1 MSMHKRYAEYRD
13 SLIFLIASLVFFLL
27 TCGIAAAAEPEEVK
41 FTSGKVTLH
50 GFLYR
55 PEGNGPFPALLYNHG
70 SERKPG
76 TKPELGKF
84 FSANGYIFFVPHRL
98 SHGRSPNDSHI
109 DSLYDQGARSIVTL
123 HELHLGDQLAA
134 LSYLK
139 QLSYL
144 DTGRIAVAGCSYGG
158 IQTVL
163 AVESNAEQKLGL
175 RAAVNFAGAA
185 QSWRGSSSLRSRLVS
200 AVRKATIPVMF
211 VQAENDYDLTP
222 SRVLSAELQ
231 QLGKPYKL
239 AIFPPYGNTREEG
252 HGGFCFRATNV
263 WGNEVLAFLDANL
276 RK

>member
-1 MSMHKRYAEYRD
+1 MCKRHAINLGALARAT
-13 SLIFLIASLVFFLL
+13 ASLVIFLL
-27 TCGIAAAAEPEEVK
+27 TCGISVSAEPEEVK
-41 FTSGKVTLH
+41 FSSGKLTLY
-50 GFLYR
+50 GFLHK
-55 PEGNGPFPALLYNHG
+55 PEGNGPFPAILYNHG

-76 TKPELGKF
+76 TKPDLGKF
-84 FSANGYIFFVPHRL
+84 FSAKGYVFFVPHRL

-109 DSLYDQGARSIVTL
+109 DSLYDQGVRSIVTL
-123 HELHLGDQLAA
+123 HLFHLEDQLAA

-139 QLSYL
+139 QLSYV
-144 DTGRIAVAGCSYGG
+144 DGSRIAVAGCSYGG

-163 AVESNAEQKLGL
+163 AVESNAEQNLGL

-185 QSWRGSSSLRSRLVS
+185 QSWRASSSLRDRLIR

-231 QLGKPYKL
+231 QLGKPTKL

-252 HGGFCFRATNV
+252 HGGFCARATNV
-263 WGNEVLAFLDANL
+263 WGDEVLSFLESNL
-276 RK
+276 GK

>member
-1 MSMHKRYAEYRD
+1 MYRRIALD
-13 SLIFLIASLVFFLL
+13 PGSFALLTASLVIFLL
-27 TCGIAAAAEPEEVK
+27 TCGIAAAAQPEEVK
-41 FTSGKVTLH
+41 FSSGKLTLN
-50 GFLYR
+50 GFLYK
-55 PEGNGPFPALLYNHG
+55 PEGNGPFPAILYNHG

-84 FSANGYIFFVPHRL
+84 FSAKGYVFFVPHRL

-123 HELHLGDQLAA
+123 HEFHLGDQLAA

-139 QLSYL
+139 QLSYVETSRL
-144 DTGRIAVAGCSYGG
+144 AVAGCSYGG

-163 AVESNAEQKLGL
+163 AVESNAEQNLGL

-185 QSWRGSSSLRSRLVS
+185 QSWRASSSLRSRLVR
-200 AVRKATIPVMF
+200 AIRKATIPVMF

-231 QLGKPYKL
+231 QLGKPNKL
-239 AIFPPYGNTREEG
+239 AIFPPHGTTHEEG
-252 HGGFCFRATNV
+252 HGGFCFGATNV
-263 WGNEVLAFLDANL
+263 WGDQVLSFLESNL
-276 RK
+276 GK

>member
-1 MSMHKRYAEYRD
+1 MSKQFAIKLG
-13 SLIFLIASLVFFLL
+13 SLAFLTALLLFFVLPR
-27 TCGIAAAAEPEEVK
+27 GITVAAEPEEVK
-41 FTSGKVTLH
+41 FSSGKVTLH
-50 GFLYR
+50 GFLYK
-55 PEGNGPFPALLYNHG
+55 PAGNGPFPAILYNHG

-76 TKPELGKF
+76 TKPELGNF
-84 FSANGYIFFVPHRL
+84 FSAKGYVFFVPHRL
-98 SHGRSPNDSHI
+98 GHGRSPNDSHI
-109 DSLYDQGARSIVTL
+109 DSLYDQGARSIVSL
-123 HELHLGDQLAA
+123 HEFHLGDQLAA

-139 QLSYL
+139 QLSYV

-163 AVESNAEQKLGL
+163 AVESNAEQNLAL
-175 RAAVNFAGAA
+175 RVAVNFAGAA
-185 QSWRGSSSLRSRLVS
+185 QSWRGSSSLRTRLIT

-252 HGGFCFRATNV
+252 HGVFCSRATDV
-263 WGNEVLAFLDANL
+263 WGDEVLAFLAANL
-276 RK
+276 GK